1 MSLPEAS
8 VVTEWFMAQSQ
19 VIYTIS
25 AFGVFLDPGF
35 TFMAGV
41 AVSTAHVFL
50 LHFLNTVNFT

>member
-1 MSLPEAS
+1 MI
-8 VVTEWFMAQSQ
+8 TEWFTALSQ
-19 VIYTIS
+19 VLYVIS

-50 LHFLNTVNFT
+50 LHILNTTDFT